1 MFKSPHRSL
10 TPGASVGIL
19 LIAGISGAPVASA
32 QEALEE
38 ITVTARK
45 VAESL
50 QDAPLSVVVLTGETM
65 AESGISRVEELVS
78 YVPNFA
84 MSETGIGTNLYVRG
98 IGSGIN
104 QGFEQSDR
112 KSVV

>member
-1 MFKSPHRSL
+1 MTIKSPRRSVFR
-10 TPGASVGIL
+10 GAAAGAL
-19 LIAGISGAPVASA
+19 LAASSLPVAPAVA

-50 QDAPLSVVVLTGETM
+50 QEAPLSVVVLTGEAM
-65 AESGISRVEELVS
+65 ADQGISRVEELVS

-84 MSETGIGTNLYVRG
+84 MSEGGAAA
-98 IGSGIN
+98 
-104 QGFEQSDR
+104 FAD
-112 KSVV
+112 